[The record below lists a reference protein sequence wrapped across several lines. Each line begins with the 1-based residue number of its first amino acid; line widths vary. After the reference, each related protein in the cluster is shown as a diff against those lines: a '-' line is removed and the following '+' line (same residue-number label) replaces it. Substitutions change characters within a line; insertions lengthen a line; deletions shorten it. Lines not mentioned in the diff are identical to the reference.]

1 MAKTKRLVKSGS
13 ASAFV
18 TARITPTVRS
28 VLGVKAMRIKIGKW
42 VIEIEPVAIPAL
54 TVLLVVLWL
63 LIQ

>member
-1 MAKTKRLVKSGS
+1 
-13 ASAFV
+13 
-18 TARITPTVRS
+18 
-28 VLGVKAMRIKIGKW
+28 MRIKIGKW